1 MDEEIGHFIFEKL
14 PRIFNQSYHD
24 NRERGKWKVTV
35 GRSLYRGDNS
45 QQAQGVESKTVA
57 FIIKT
62 AQIKR
67 DENDVCLWSR

>member
-1 MDEEIGHFIFEKL
+1 M
-14 PRIFNQSYHD
+14 
-24 NRERGKWKVTV
+24 TV
-35 GRSLYRGDNS
+35 RHSKRNESSLYRGENS

-67 DENDVCLWSR
+67 DENDVCL